1 MKPALALV
9 PATSTDPTR
18 VIGITFRRNDAH
30 ELRCIQAIRAR
41 SHPAWSQHHVSWRL
55 GERMALRGVG

>member
-9 PATSTDPTR
+9 PATPAEKAR